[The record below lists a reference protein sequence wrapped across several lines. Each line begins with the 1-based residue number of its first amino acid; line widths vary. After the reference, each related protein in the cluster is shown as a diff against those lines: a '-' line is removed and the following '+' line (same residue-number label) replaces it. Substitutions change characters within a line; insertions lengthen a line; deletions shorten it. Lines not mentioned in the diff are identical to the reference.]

1 MNADR
6 ATLTT
11 GKPMVGPD
19 GGIGFDVAGGKL
31 RVEGAGLNGANL
43 SRVDLM
49 ARTLEIN
56 AGIWADQ
63 LHVTAGA
70 AKVDYATGA
79 VSAGQGEGPAP
90 TVALDT
96 AALGGMYANSIR
108 LVGTEAG
115 VGLNVGGNLVALTGN
130 LEVSAAGDV
139 KITPSG
145 TMQAA
150 RDVRVAAGRDVAVEG
165 RAQGAGAV
173 ALTAGRDAAVTGAV
187 SAGQALTVDAAGDVS
202 VSARGSLQ
210 TQDALRVAAG
220 RDLALGG
227 SLVMGDQ
234 DVRVQAGRNLRA
246 GRVADSGSGNGSNG
260 TGGNNNGNT
269 GGTGGNTGSAGVNAG
284 TGAGTSN
291 GSGAGAS
298 TETAAS
304 TQSVG
309 LVSAKGALTLQAG
322 RDIQLPGQ
330 ISAAR
335 TLQAEAGGELS
346 TTAGARLQS
355 GQAMGIRAGE
365 GVTLAGSAL
374 SDTRL
379 SIDAAREL
387 RLDGSALAY
396 GGTLRLA
403 GNDVLLGA
411 ASKTQDAASTSPP
424 RATCARA
431 DPRSRRARRN

>member
-1 MNADR
+1 M
-6 ATLTT
+6 
-11 GKPMVGPD
+11 
-19 GGIGFDVAGGKL
+19 
-31 RVEGAGLNGANL
+31 
-43 SRVDLM
+43 
-49 ARTLEIN
+49 
-56 AGIWADQ
+56 
-63 LHVTAGA
+63 
-70 AKVDYATGA
+70 
-79 VSAGQGEGPAP
+79 
-90 TVALDT
+90 
-96 AALGGMYANSIR
+96 
-108 LVGTEAG
+108 
-115 VGLNVGGNLVALTGN
+115 
-130 LEVSAAGDV
+130 
-139 KITPSG
+139 
-145 TMQAA
+145 
-150 RDVRVAAGRDVAVEG
+150 
-165 RAQGAGAV
+165 
-173 ALTAGRDAAVTGAV
+173 

-202 VSARGSLQ
+202 VSARQ
-210 TQDALRVAAG
+210 PADAGRIARGGG

-246 GRVADSGSGNGSNG
+246 GTVADSGSGNGGNG

-269 GGTGGNTGSAGVNAG
+269 GGNGGNNGSNGSGNNGGNTGSTGGNAG
-284 TGAGTSN
+284 NGAGTSN

-330 ISAAR
+330 VSAAR

-374 SDTRL
+374 SDTSL

-403 GNDVLLGA
+403 A
-411 ASKTQDAASTSPP
+411 MTCCWARPARRRDAASTSPP

-431 DPRSRRARRN
+431 DPRSRPARRN

>member
-1 MNADR
+1 M
-6 ATLTT
+6 
-11 GKPMVGPD
+11 
-19 GGIGFDVAGGKL
+19 
-31 RVEGAGLNGANL
+31 
-43 SRVDLM
+43 
-49 ARTLEIN
+49 
-56 AGIWADQ
+56 
-63 LHVTAGA
+63 
-70 AKVDYATGA
+70 
-79 VSAGQGEGPAP
+79 
-90 TVALDT
+90 
-96 AALGGMYANSIR
+96 
-108 LVGTEAG
+108 
-115 VGLNVGGNLVALTGN
+115 
-130 LEVSAAGDV
+130 
-139 KITPSG
+139 
-145 TMQAA
+145 
-150 RDVRVAAGRDVAVEG
+150 AVEG

-355 GQAMGIRAGE
+355 GQPWG
-365 GVTLAGSAL
+365 
-374 SDTRL
+374 
-379 SIDAAREL
+379 
-387 RLDGSALAY
+387 Y
-396 GGTLRLA
+396 
-403 GNDVLLGA
+403 
-411 ASKTQDAASTSPP
+411 
-424 RATCARA
+424 ARA
-431 DPRSRRARRN
+431 RA